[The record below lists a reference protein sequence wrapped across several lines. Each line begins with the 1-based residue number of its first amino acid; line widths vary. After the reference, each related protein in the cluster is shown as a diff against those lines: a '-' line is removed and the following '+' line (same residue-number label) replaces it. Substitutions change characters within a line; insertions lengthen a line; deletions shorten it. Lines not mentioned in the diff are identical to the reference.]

1 MGEKEEERSQDVLLG
16 GVEGVLCTGSELHP
30 LAGSLSPGAPKDG
43 SSTQSHA
50 LHLFL
55 GLVFGGVTNNLFGG
69 VTELHGGESG
79 WDESGEAGLEKE
91 RCSLL
96 LRATTGQSNWAI

>member
-1 MGEKEEERSQDVLLG
+1 MGEKEEERSQDFLLG

-55 GLVFGGVTNNLFGG
+55 GLVFGGVT
-69 VTELHGGESG
+69 ELHGGESG